1 MALANNNNNPDL
13 LYLKSREDLLQYED
27 ARMNSLLQA
36 VADFYSTRNDQ
47 SIWGNILRAYA
58 IELAKYDYD
67 YSYDIVNKDPSL
79 LTPPDIRRRWATP
92 LYISGNW
99 PSSTQ
104 FDTQYKQMLVQLI
117 AAYKMGTT
125 VAAIEAV
132 IFAYTGIH
140 IQVIELYKLIGNGV
154 YDQSDRNSISV
165 SVNVGG
171 TGSNPLT
178 TVTSLIQLQTII
190 QSLYNAIALAK
201 PAHVGLEFTT
211 VFGEGEEVDCLISPQ
226 FVTQAQYNLLPTV
239 VEQGFFTFLNYV
251 PISPAIFWEP
261 STVTS
266 NPFDAGTVLRDSNG
280 NFQYTPAAGKPGL
293 TVPVWNT
300 ASLGHTTD
308 GGLSWEN
315 ISPAVLTTAVA
326 ANVVTVV
333 LSYQVGLDIGDVV
346 KLINLSSATW
356 LDNVP
361 LTVTSVNGASFS
373 AAYTHTTYS
382 ALPETSGTA
391 TFALPTPITGI
402 QFNALNSTWKTLY
415 QKFYQNTCAPTT
427 PLQPWFHPG
436 INDTLRIFVRQVEI
450 SPQGPMLIVA
460 GSTSTAKT
468 TIAAYGRLLYPQL
481 TPVQWAALPSI
492 FVNIYSAFSDG
503 TNATYFYI
511 PQNQFLH
518 EDEIL
523 TIQGFSNPA
532 LNVTARIHDV
542 FNLVAN
548 INAVA
553 LTSNVVTVFAPNSF
567 MIGML
572 TTLTGLTN
580 ASFLNGVSLV
590 ITSASPTS
598 FTAAYTHANYAK
610 AADTGTAEVST
621 FTIPNTGV
629 VAVEQ
634 PSPKTNAGLLTP
646 TLQSGYYLSKGQY
659 VLGQPPIA
667 VSGAGIGSSWVPSG
681 VVFQGQIIE
690 DPNGNQQIALNSGT
704 SGAIKPSWS
713 ETLNATTN
721 DNGVEWRNVGK
732 NTFSAPNSW
741 VGILNFNVVATP
753 QPFTGEVGNVDPL
766 HLYGLVAPRLNQVW
780 ELSGNPQDQDFIFG
794 LF

>member
-1 MALANNNNNPDL
+1 MAPTNNNNNPDL

-99 PSSTQ
+99 PSTTQ

-140 IQVIELYKLIGNGV
+140 IQVIELYKLIGNGI

-190 QSLYNAIALAK
+190 QSLYNAIDLAK

-226 FVTQAQYNLLPTV
+226 YVTQAQYNELPTT

-251 PISPAIFWEP
+251 PISPAIFWKKD
-261 STVTS
+261 T
-266 NPFDAGTVLRDSNG
+266 PFVLNNVLRDSNG
-280 NFQYTPAAGKPGL
+280 NFQLLTSIGAVPNQSGA

-300 ASLGHTTD
+300 ASLGNTGD
-308 GGLSWEN
+308 GNLTWEN
-315 ISPAVLTTAVA
+315 ISPAVSSTAVLT
-326 ANVVTVV
+326 NIVTVN
-333 LSYQVGLDIGDVV
+333 LSYQVGLSPGDVV
-346 KLINLSSATW
+346 TLRSLGNSTFL
-356 LDNVP
+356 NGVP
-361 LTVTSVNGASFS
+361 LTVVTVAGISFT
-373 AAYTHTTYS
+373 AAFVHTNYGTI
-382 ALPETSGTA
+382 AETTGTA
-391 TFALPTPITGI
+391 TFALPTPITAI
-402 QFNALNSTWKTLY
+402 QFGALNSTWQSLY
-415 QKFYQNTCAPTT
+415 QKFYQNTCAPTS

-436 INDTLRIFVRQVEI
+436 INDTLRIFVQQVEI
-450 SPQGPMLIVA
+450 PPQGPMLIVA
-460 GSTSTAKT
+460 GSTATAKT
-468 TIAAYGRLLYPQL
+468 TIAAYGRLLSPQL

-492 FVNIYSAFSDG
+492 YVNIYSAVSNG

-548 INAVA
+548 INAIA
-553 LTSNVVTVFAPNSF
+553 IASDVVTVFAPNSF
-567 MIGML
+567 TIGML
-572 TTLTGLTN
+572 TTLAGLTG
-580 ASFLNGVSLV
+580 ATFLNGISLV
-590 ITSASPTS
+590 VTSASPTS
-598 FTAAYTHANYAK
+598 FTAAYTHVNYAK
-610 AADTGTAEVST
+610 TSDTGTAEVST
-621 FTIPNTGV
+621 FTIPNTTV

-634 PSPKTNAGLLTP
+634 PSPQTNAGLLTP

-667 VSGAGIGSSWVPSG
+667 VSGTGTGSSWVPSG

-704 SGAIKPSWS
+704 SGSAKPSWS
-713 ETLNATTN
+713 QTLNVSTD